1 MSRLLYIDA
10 RSAGAAGDM
19 LLGAAIDLGVPLA
32 RVRKALEGLPLDG
45 YKISSRRITRAALRV
60 RRVHVRLEAD
70 PDVHRGW
77 REIRRVLSKGGLEP
91 PVRRRAEAVFRRL
104 LEAEA
109 EVHGTTFDRVHLHE
123 AGGVDAIV
131 DVVGTCFALEQLA
144 VDRVVVSPMRSGFG
158 RVRCAHGVYP
168 VPAPATAL
176 LCRGVPVFAGD
187 IPGEHLTPT
196 GAALLTT
203 LADEWGEMP
212 AMTLEAVGY
221 GAGARE
227 REDDPNALRM
237 LLGHHG
243 AQAQAEGDEVVVLEW
258 AMDDIDPQRLAH
270 ACECLLEAG
279 ALDVT
284 TAAVTMKKGRSGHAL
299 TALCAPGDFIGLSD
313 LVFRETG
320 TLGLRYRRERRRVLP
335 RETAR
340 VKTPYGTVTIK
351 VGRLDG
357 EPVRVWPEHD
367 ECASLARKKKVS
379 LEAVRDAAL
388 RAYRERSDKKQRP
401 ARKR

>member
-1 MSRLLYIDA
+1 MSRVLYIDA

-19 LLGAAIDLGVPLA
+19 LLGAAIDLGVSPA
-32 RVRKALEGLPLDG
+32 QVRKALEGLPLSG
-45 YKISSRRITRAALRV
+45 YRLSSRRITRASLRV
-60 RRVHVRLEAD
+60 RRVHVRLDGDHHA
-70 PDVHRGW
+70 HRGW
-77 REIRRVLSKGGLEP
+77 REIRRILSKSGLAP
-91 PVRRRAEAVFRRL
+91 AVRRRAEAVFRRL

-109 EVHGTTFDRVHLHE
+109 EVHGKTFDSVHLHE
-123 AGGVDAIV
+123 AGGIDAIV
-131 DVVGTCFALEQLA
+131 DVVGTCFALDRLA
-144 VDRVVVSPMRSGFG
+144 PDRIVVSPMRTGFG
-158 RVRCAHGVYP
+158 QVRCAHGVYP
-168 VPAPATAL
+168 IPAPATAL

-212 AMTLEAVGY
+212 AMTPETIGY
-221 GAGARE
+221 GAGSRE

-237 LLGHHG
+237 VLGHSGDVVEEG
-243 AQAQAEGDEVVVLEW
+243 AGDEVVVLEW

-270 ACECLLEAG
+270 ACERLLEAG

-299 TALCAPGDFIGLSD
+299 TALCAPGDFMSLSD

-340 VKTPYGTVTIK
+340 VKTPYGAVTLK
-351 VGRLDG
+351 VGILDG
-357 EPVRVWPEHD
+357 EIVRAWPEHD
-367 ECASLARKKKVS
+367 ECATLARKKKVS
-379 LEAVRDAAL
+379 LEAVREAAL
-388 RAYRERSDKKQRP
+388 RAYRELPAKKRL